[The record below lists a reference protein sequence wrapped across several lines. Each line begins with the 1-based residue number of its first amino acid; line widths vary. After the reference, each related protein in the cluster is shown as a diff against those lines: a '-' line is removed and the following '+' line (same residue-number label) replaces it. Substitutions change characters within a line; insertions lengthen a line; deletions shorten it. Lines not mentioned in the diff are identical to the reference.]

1 MSHAMSLVAPVT
13 EAEAQSP
20 IEKDILLLIERSS
33 NKRQLEAVLE
43 GMQSEAQLVQFL
55 HRFLLFNDALAARV
69 PLLAGLIHLSPGLFL
84 DRSEPVAFCGM
95 RNARIAA
102 YVAEAAADEY
112 HIAPRNL
119 VHQHLSQEFL
129 RGVMKYLGLQAAHYD
144 AGQRLNPQVDAL
156 LTEARTRYFVERTS
170 DDVMAALG
178 FHTGL
183 EFFAH
188 EEFNV
193 VDTFLRKRHPEM
205 VRYLEGT
212 KKVEVN
218 RYLWMSLHTIVE
230 HRHYEAGMVAL
241 REALDFYAG
250 PRSTDE
256 ARELILS
263 GFKVFSDLQRR
274 FYQSILDT

>member
-1 MSHAMSLVAPVT
+1 MSQAVSLVAPMTGDEGV
-13 EAEAQSP
+13 SP
-20 IEKDILLLIERSS
+20 IEKDILQLIERSS

-43 GMQSEAQLVQFL
+43 GIQDEAQLVQFL

-84 DRSEPVAFCGM
+84 DRREPVAFCAM

-112 HIAPRNL
+112 HVAPRNL
-119 VHQHLSQEFL
+119 VHQHLAQEFL
-129 RGVMKYLGLQAAHYD
+129 RGVMDYFGLKAARYETE
-144 AGQRLNPQVDAL
+144 QRLTPRVGEL
-156 LTEARTRYFVERTS
+156 LTEARTRFFVERTL

-193 VDTFLRKRHPEM
+193 VDAYLRTRYPEL
-205 VRYLEGT
+205 VRQLEGN

-241 REALDFYAG
+241 REALAFYAG
-250 PRSTDE
+250 PRSVDE
-256 ARELILS
+256 AREQIIS

-274 FYQSILDT
+274 FYQHILDA